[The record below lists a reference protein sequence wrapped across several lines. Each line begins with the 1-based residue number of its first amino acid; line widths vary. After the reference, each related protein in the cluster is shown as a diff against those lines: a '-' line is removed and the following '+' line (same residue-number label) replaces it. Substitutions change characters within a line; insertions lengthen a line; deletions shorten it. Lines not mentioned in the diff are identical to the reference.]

1 MENII
6 ANNEISFNSL
16 EKDIFSFVCIMGQ
29 IMTESI
35 IEQEDAKLHKELKH
49 IYENKG
55 YAGTSIKTV
64 YGVVEYRRHQV
75 YQEE

>member
-35 IEQEDAKLHKELKH
+35 IALC
-49 IYENKG
+49 
-55 YAGTSIKTV
+55 V
-64 YGVVEYRRHQV
+64 
-75 YQEE
+75 